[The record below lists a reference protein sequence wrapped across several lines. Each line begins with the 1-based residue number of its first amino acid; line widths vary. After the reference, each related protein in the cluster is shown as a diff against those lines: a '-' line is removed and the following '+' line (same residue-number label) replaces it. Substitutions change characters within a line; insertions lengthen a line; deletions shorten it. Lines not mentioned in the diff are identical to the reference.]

1 MITHTQYGFKP
12 GSTTVDC
19 LVDLIEEISTCLDQG
34 DYAVSIFLDLSK
46 AFDTVNHSILLSKL
60 LSYGIQKPHIDWFKS
75 YLNKRKQIVFV
86 NGNISDTMPIT
97 SGVPK
102 GSILGPLLFLIY
114 INDFTQSSDFFSMR
128 LFADDTSLTA
138 SAKNID
144 ELLFEINKE
153 LPNIYDWLCAN
164 KLTLNLRKTKYL
176 IFQPRQK
183 VDYNLLFPLSIA
195 GQCLEQV
202 SKIDSHLSWHDHID
216 YVYDRVSKSINIM
229 TKIKSYLGNQCLT
242 SIYYSLVYPY
252 LIYGSLLRGNNYD
265 NPLSQLIRLQN
276 KAVRIMND
284 VPLQDHITPHYVH
297 LGLLKFRDIVKFM
310 YNCLFLYY
318 YVSDNKPC
326 NFPLLPVSAQHDYFA
341 RSASAQQL
349 QIPHSRINT
358 RKFCPTII
366 GKYYWNN
373 LPLHI
378 RNKSSKILFKKAL
391 KIYYLAQY

>member
-1 MITHTQYGFKP
+1 M
-12 GSTTVDC
+12 DC

-46 AFDTVNHSILLSKL
+46 AFDTVNHSIVLSKL

-75 YLNKRKQIVFV
+75 YLNKRKQRVFV
-86 NGNISDTMPIT
+86 NGNISDIMSIT
-97 SGVPK
+97 SGVPQ

-164 KLTLNLRKTKYL
+164 KLTLNLRKTKHL
-176 IFQPRQK
+176 IFHPRQK

-202 SKIDSHLSWHDHID
+202 SKIEYLGIYIDSHLSWHDHID
-216 YVYDRVSKSINIM
+216 YVCDRVSKSINIM
-229 TKIKSYLGNQCLT
+229 TKIKSYLGNQC
-242 SIYYSLVYPY
+242 YYSLVYPH

-284 VPLQDHITPHYVH
+284 VPLRDHITPHYVH
-297 LGLLKFRDIVKFM
+297 LGLLNFVILLKCTIVCFYM
-310 YNCLFLYY
+310 TMSLIISRVIFHYYLYLSNMIILHEVHLPSNY
-318 YVSDNKPC
+318 R
-326 NFPLLPVSAQHDYFA
+326 FPTQELIFESSA
-341 RSASAQQL
+341 
-349 QIPHSRINT
+349 
-358 RKFCPTII
+358 PTISPFI
-366 GKYYWNN
+366 FANNNQKSCSKRHLKY
-373 LPLHI
+373 I
-378 RNKSSKILFKKAL
+378 ILLSIDLCVCVCECLCFL
-391 KIYYLAQY
+391 